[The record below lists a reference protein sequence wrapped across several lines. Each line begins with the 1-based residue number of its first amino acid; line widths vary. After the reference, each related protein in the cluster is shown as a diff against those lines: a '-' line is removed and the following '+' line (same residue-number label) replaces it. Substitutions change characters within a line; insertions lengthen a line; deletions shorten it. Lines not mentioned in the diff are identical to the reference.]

1 MASIFIQIASYQDYE
16 LADTILDAIKKS
28 SKDHTLNFG
37 VYINY
42 ITDDFYTPNLPNIKY
57 TKIKAPD
64 GIGVGF
70 ARFEANALYGGEDY
84 YLQIDSHTRFIENW
98 DTMLVDLHRE
108 YVSEG
113 FKPII
118 STRPLNYWY
127 EESNGGAISFDSINN
142 SVQTLEFPVTDPGN
156 RNNIFTLLKSVSNP
170 EGNKFSKSI
179 SAGSC
184 FASGEYA
191 SVLPNKKVQFLG
203 EEQFGAARYYTHG
216 FDLMMLKKHFMW
228 HLYFN
233 KERGFRN
240 FRNHT
245 WKDFPELC
253 AARAIES
260 EEEIV
265 RIIRGKVIGDQEFGT
280 KRTLE
285 DYEDFAGIK
294 FNAPPGSEP
303 QAHEPPAS
311 QPQAIS

>member
-1 MASIFIQIASYQDYE
+1 MASIFIQIATYQDYE
-16 LADTILDAIKKS
+16 LAETILDAIKKS

-42 ITDDFYTPNLPNIKY
+42 VTDDFYAPNLPNVKY

-64 GIGVGF
+64 GIGLGL
-70 ARFEANALYGGEDY
+70 ARFEANAHYSGEDY
-84 YLQIDSHTRFIENW
+84 YLQIDSHSRFRENW
-98 DTMLVDLHRE
+98 DTMLVDLHKE

-118 STRPLNYWY
+118 TSRPLNYWY
-127 EESNGGAISFDSINN
+127 EESNGGTITFDSIDIK
-142 SVQTLEFPVTDPGN
+142 VQTVEFPATEPGH
-156 RNNIFTLLKSVSNP
+156 RDNIFTNLKSGVNP

-179 SAGSC
+179 SGGSC
-184 FASGEYA
+184 FASGEFA
-191 SVLPNKKVQFLG
+191 SILPNKKVQFTG
-203 EEQFGAARYYTHG
+203 EEQISAARFYTHG

-240 FRNHT
+240 FRNLT
-245 WKDFPELC
+245 WNDFPELC
-253 AARAIES
+253 AARSIES
-260 EEEIV
+260 REEIM
-265 RIIRGKVIGDQEFGT
+265 RIIQGKVIGDQELGT

-294 FNAPPGSEP
+294 FNAPP
-303 QAHEPPAS
+303 AS
-311 QPQAIS
+311 